1 MPSHYYNTSA
11 PNRFMS
17 DPMYQSNRQPPQRV
31 DLENAILQGGVQ
43 QTSAAPNKLAALM
56 NYIKNLDPGSVVREG
71 EFDASTLLHALDPSS
86 VVRES
91 ELGALAAPFASA
103 TGEGFGP
110 HSAEREGEINYETYK
125 FPDRASR
132 NKAISDLMTYYKED
146 NPETYF
152 RMTDGSIRQLLDV
165 IAKQTPAPT
174 PEVQKG
180 IDRIERYNRMK
191 AADPNAIVREYE

>member
-1 MPSHYYNTSA
+1 
-11 PNRFMS
+11 
-17 DPMYQSNRQPPQRV
+17 
-31 DLENAILQGGVQ
+31 
-43 QTSAAPNKLAALM
+43 
-56 NYIKNLDPGSVVREG
+56 
-71 EFDASTLLHALDPSS
+71 
-86 VVRES
+86 
-91 ELGALAAPFASA
+91 
-103 TGEGFGP
+103 
-110 HSAEREGEINYETYK
+110 
-125 FPDRASR
+125 
-132 NKAISDLMTYYKED
+132 MTYYKED